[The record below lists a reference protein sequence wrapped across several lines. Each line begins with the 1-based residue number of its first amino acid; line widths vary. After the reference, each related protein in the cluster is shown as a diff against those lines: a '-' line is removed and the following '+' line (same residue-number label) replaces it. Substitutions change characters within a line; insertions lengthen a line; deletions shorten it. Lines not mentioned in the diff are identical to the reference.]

1 MVMEEVI
8 LKILIVDDEPKILD
22 IVEAYLTIKRFQVF
36 RASNGTEAMEKFEMV
51 QPNLI
56 VLDLMLP
63 DISGTVI
70 CQKIRKTSD
79 VPIIMLTAKSTEN
92 DILNGLQ
99 IGADDYIVK
108 PFSPK
113 ELVARVETV
122 LRRSDSSVVTET
134 KWSFDKG
141 NLVIYPENKQVFKN
155 QKEVILTPTE
165 FELLTLLASY
175 PKKIFSREQ
184 LLENVKGLEFDVLDR
199 IIDSHIK
206 NLRQKIEDNTRQPY
220 FILTVY
226 GMGYRFGGKKDESY
240 N

>member
-1 MVMEEVI
+1 M
-8 LKILIVDDEPKILD
+8 KILIVDDEPKILD

-165 FELLTLLASY
+165 FELLTLFASY

>member
-1 MVMEEVI
+1 

>member
-1 MVMEEVI
+1 M
-8 LKILIVDDEPKILD
+8 KILIVDDEPKILD

-36 RASNGTEAMEKFEMV
+36 RASNGTEAMEKFELV

-165 FELLTLLASY
+165 FELLTLFASY

>member
-1 MVMEEVI
+1 M
-8 LKILIVDDEPKILD
+8 KILIVDDEPKILD

-36 RASNGTEAMEKFEMV
+36 RASNGTEAMEKFELV

>member
-1 MVMEEVI
+1 M
-8 LKILIVDDEPKILD
+8 KILIVDDEPKILD

-36 RASNGTEAMEKFEMV
+36 SASNGTEAMEKFEMV

-165 FELLTLLASY
+165 FELLTLFASY

>member
-1 MVMEEVI
+1 M
-8 LKILIVDDEPKILD
+8 KILIVDDEPKILD

-175 PKKIFSREQ
+175 PKKTFSREQ

>member
-36 RASNGTEAMEKFEMV
+36 RASNGIEALEKFELV

>member
-8 LKILIVDDEPKILD
+8 LKILIVDDEPQILD
-22 IVEAYLTIKRFQVF
+22 IVEAYLTTKNYQIF
-36 RASNGTEAMEKFEMV
+36 RALNGTDAMEKFEV
-51 QPNLI
+51 VKPNLI
-56 VLDLMLP
+56 ILDLMLP
-63 DISGTVI
+63 DTSGTII
-70 CQKIRKTSD
+70 CQNIRKSSD

-92 DILNGLQ
+92 DILQGLQ
-99 IGADDYIVK
+99 VGADDYVVK

-122 LRRSDSSVVTET
+122 LRRSGSSIIQQN
-134 KWSFDKG
+134 KWSFNKG
-141 NLVIYPENKQVFKN
+141 DLIIYPSNKQVLKA
-155 QKEVILTPTE
+155 QQEVVLTHTE
-165 FELLTLLASY
+165 FELLTLLASS
-175 PKKIFSREQ
+175 PKQIFSREQ
-184 LLENVKGLEFDVLDR
+184 LLETVKGIEFEVLDR

-226 GMGYRFGGKKDESY
+226 GMGYRFGGEKDESY

>member
-8 LKILIVDDEPKILD
+8 LKILIVDDEPQILD
-22 IVEAYLTIKRFQVF
+22 IVEAYLTTKNYQIF
-36 RASNGTEAMEKFEMV
+36 RALNGTDAMEKFEV
-51 QPNLI
+51 VKPNLI
-56 VLDLMLP
+56 ILDLMLP
-63 DISGTVI
+63 DISGTII
-70 CQKIRKTSD
+70 CQNIRKLSD

>member
-1 MVMEEVI
+1 M
-8 LKILIVDDEPKILD
+8 KILIVDDEPKILD

-36 RASNGTEAMEKFEMV
+36 RASNGTEAMEKFELV

-79 VPIIMLTAKSTEN
+79 VPIIMLTARSTEN

>member
-8 LKILIVDDEPKILD
+8 LKILIVDDETKILD
-22 IVEAYLTIKRFQVF
+22 IVEAYLNIKRFQVF
-36 RASNGTEAMEKFEMV
+36 RASNGIEALEKFELV

>member
-36 RASNGTEAMEKFEMV
+36 RASNGIEALEKFELV

-165 FELLTLLASY
+165 FELLTLFASY

>member
-70 CQKIRKTSD
+70 CQRIRKTSD

>member
-1 MVMEEVI
+1 M
-8 LKILIVDDEPKILD
+8 KILIVDDEPKILD

-122 LRRSDSSVVTET
+122 LRRSDSSGVTET

>member
-1 MVMEEVI
+1 M
-8 LKILIVDDEPKILD
+8 KILIVDDEPKILD

-165 FELLTLLASY
+165 FELLALLASY

>member
-1 MVMEEVI
+1 MEEVI
-8 LKILIVDDEPKILD
+8 LKILIVDDEPQILD
-22 IVEAYLTIKRFQVF
+22 IVEAYLTTKNYQIF
-36 RASNGTEAMEKFEMV
+36 RALNGTDAMEKFEMV

>member
-70 CQKIRKTSD
+70 CQRIRKTSD

-165 FELLTLLASY
+165 FELLTLFASY

>member
-1 MVMEEVI
+1 M
-8 LKILIVDDEPKILD
+8 KILIVDDEPKILD

-36 RASNGTEAMEKFEMV
+36 RASNGTEAMEKFELV

-155 QKEVILTPTE
+155 QNEVILTPTE
-165 FELLTLLASY
+165 FELLTLFASY

>member
-1 MVMEEVI
+1 M
-8 LKILIVDDEPKILD
+8 KILIVDDEPKILD

-206 NLRQKIEDNTRQPY
+206 NLRQKIEDNTRKPY

>member
-1 MVMEEVI
+1 M
-8 LKILIVDDEPKILD
+8 KILIVDDEPKILD

-36 RASNGTEAMEKFEMV
+36 RASNGIEALEKFELV

-175 PKKIFSREQ
+175 PKKTFSREQ

>member
-1 MVMEEVI
+1 M
-8 LKILIVDDEPKILD
+8 KILIVDDEPKILD
-22 IVEAYLTIKRFQVF
+22 IVESYLTIKRFQVF

>member
-1 MVMEEVI
+1 M
-8 LKILIVDDEPKILD
+8 KILIVDDEPKILD

-70 CQKIRKTSD
+70 CQRIRKTSD

>member
-36 RASNGTEAMEKFEMV
+36 RASNGIEALEKFELV

-113 ELVARVETV
+113 EIVARVETV

>member
-1 MVMEEVI
+1 M
-8 LKILIVDDEPKILD
+8 KILIVDDEPKILD
-22 IVEAYLTIKRFQVF
+22 IVEAYLATKNYQIF
-36 RASNGTEAMEKFEMV
+36 RSSNGTDAMKKFELV

-63 DISGTVI
+63 DISGAVI
-70 CQKIRKTSD
+70 CQNIREISD
-79 VPIIMLTAKSTEN
+79 TPIIMLTAKSTEY
-92 DILNGLQ
+92 DILRGLQ
-99 IGADDYIVK
+99 MGADDYMVK

-122 LRRSDSSVVTET
+122 LRRSAMTIVTET

-141 NLVIYPENKQVFKN
+141 NLVIYPAKKQVLKT

-175 PKKIFSREQ
+175 PKQIFSREQ
-184 LLENVKGLEFDVLDR
+184 LLETVKGIEFEVLDR

>member
-1 MVMEEVI
+1 MEEII

-22 IVEAYLTIKRFQVF
+22 IVEAYLATKNYQIF
-36 RASNGTEAMEKFEMV
+36 RSSNGTDAMKKFELV

-63 DISGTVI
+63 DISGAVI
-70 CQKIRKTSD
+70 CQNIREISD
-79 VPIIMLTAKSTEN
+79 TPIIMLTAKSTEY
-92 DILNGLQ
+92 DILRGLQ
-99 IGADDYIVK
+99 MGADDYMVK

-122 LRRSDSSVVTET
+122 LRRSAMTIVTET

-141 NLVIYPENKQVFKN
+141 NLVIYPAKKQVLKT

-175 PKKIFSREQ
+175 PKQIFSREQ
-184 LLENVKGLEFDVLDR
+184 LLETVKGIEFEVLDR